1 MHPIIALPVSTIAL
15 GERVLSSNPTEVAKA
30 PWESLRLFNL
40 LSRSGH
46 THRFPNRSG
55 IAPRVIMLSLDKS
68 VNHKMAR
75 HVYGGTPCWAWPSD
89 CRRFGEMKPKK
100 TSAQIFGQH
109 SHEDERDAK

>member
-1 MHPIIALPVSTIAL
+1 VVMHPIIALPVSTIAL

-68 VNHKMAR
+68 VNHKNGSPRIWR
-75 HVYGGTPCWAWPSD
+75 HPLLGVAERLQTFWGDETKKDQRPDLWAVLT
-89 CRRFGEMKPKK
+89 RR
-100 TSAQIFGQH
+100 
-109 SHEDERDAK
+109 